1 MKKRERVARETRVQ
15 EPENEAGNYYDY
27 SRKGRRRE
35 EEKHQKQKHQDQQ
48 EQKQEQEE
56 EGSRL
61 P

>member
-27 SRKGRRRE
+27 SRKGRRKE
-35 EEKHQKQKHQDQQ
+35 EEKHQKHQHQQDQQ
-48 EQKQEQEE
+48 QEEE